1 MHSCLIF
8 FLPHLPLETLIL
20 PSEHSSCYPSL
31 DVFAVSRLEVQYAGA
46 LERAH
51 LLKEELI
58 GERQTSEE
66 LKFQLDEL
74 LGREERN
81 QEEMEAMQAHIQ
93 EQELLIRELEESAAM
108 AQEQLR

>member
-1 MHSCLIF
+1 MGGLA
-8 FLPHLPLETLIL
+8 FLTFLMIIVHDTYI
-20 PSEHSSCYPSL
+20 SY
-31 DVFAVSRLEVQYAGA
+31 RLEVQYAGA

-58 GERQTSEE
+58 SERQNTEE

-93 EQELLIRELEESAAM
+93 EQELLIRELEDSAAH

>member
-1 MHSCLIF
+1 M
-8 FLPHLPLETLIL
+8 L
-20 PSEHSSCYPSL
+20 PSEHSFFLTFYFLLIPFLRCL
-31 DVFAVSRLEVQYAGA
+31 VVSRLEVQYAGA

-93 EQELLIRELEESAAM
+93 EQELLIRELEESAAV